1 MIQVE
6 LDLAQSRFPALD
18 RARAGACGVIRYP
31 RIRYP
36 RIVAFTHQR
45 GCAAAILRATAAAAR
60 EEPNN
65 PKQVAPEPDM
75 RASRQPG
82 ALPSAVSTRAITG

>member
-1 MIQVE
+1 MIQAE
-6 LDLAQSRFPALD
+6 LDLAQSWFPPWIECGPAL
-18 RARAGACGVIRYP
+18 CGIM
-31 RIRYP
+31 RYP

-45 GCAAAILRATAAAAR
+45 GCAEEILRAAAAAAR

>member
-1 MIQVE
+1 MQAMIQAE
-6 LDLAQSRFPALD
+6 LDLAQSRFPAPD
-18 RARAGACGVIRYP
+18 RVWTGACGIM
-31 RIRYP
+31 RYP

-45 GCAAAILRATAAAAR
+45 GCAEAILRAAAAAAR